1 MSIFS
6 RIAKVFATEEKP
18 LPVEKIFN
26 EITYANINGLLFG
39 TGKVP
44 ITVYNPSKLVTRK
57 GLEIFDEIRR
67 DEQVK
72 IALNF
77 RKHAILSTGWSVE
90 SPDGMDPEWEVTKFV
105 NEELSKMKGTFTRR
119 LYRMLSAM
127 DYGFSITEMVFHKR
141 EDGLVGLKDLKTR
154 RPHDF
159 MFELDPHGNLEYV
172 VQNNVRLPPNKFIVH
187 TYDEDFDNPYGHSVL
202 EAAYRAWWV
211 KDNAHKFLAVMLEKL
226 GIPPIFLSYNADV
239 FTKDADKL
247 KLQQILKDMQAGTVG
262 VIPRGKESTDIEFWS
277 PEIAGQAS
285 SVFIPSIELMDREIA
300 KAILLPSLVGGT
312 SDDSVGSFAR
322 SQTHWDSF
330 MLMTESQRN
339 ELAESIA
346 QERIIKML
354 VDINFNTNG
363 IYPVF
368 KFMPRE
374 TKDIQALMTTWAALA
389 AKAIVSKGPEDE
401 AFIRE
406 LLEFPEAQGEEA
418 EEDGDGGGDKNN
430 DPEGDSKSDPEDDE
444 DKKGDED
451 EGKKPD
457 VKENAYNPDQPR
469 DENGRFG
476 EGGGG
481 GRGGSMKGAVPESQ
495 NKELGNGFFGT
506 MGDRAEE
513 AWPLAVRAVSDATNQ
528 PPEAARS
535 FLDSGYGRHFGD
547 EVQGRIE
554 GGGSVRAAVSETT
567 RSWMAR
573 KTRRDDRQRGAPF
586 GPLLA
591 GLVVS
596 TSSAAEVKENTVKL
610 FRQKTKFERQ
620 INFAQIKGDLTE
632 LEEQAVAE
640 LKSAYRKM
648 YDGLVAQ
655 IRSGYESRGAGLV
668 DDIKLRGEKEINA
681 AILSMMRAAYDRGGS
696 QVISDLPKTFASKK
710 RPISGFAPKQAV
722 EYLKKKSITSATTA
736 NEKLLSKVKQNL
748 LNAARGQKTTGE
760 VMDDIKVVMA
770 GYLDEM
776 GSGYVETVVRTNLL
790 DSYNQ
795 GRITA
800 MRDPDVAD
808 YIAGVAYSAIMD
820 ERTSPV
826 CEHLDTLVF
835 KPNDP
840 DLDRLTPPN
849 HFNCRSVLVPV
860 MIDEMPEEFI
870 TPVEKATALELAG
883 DFA

>member
-6 RIAKVFATEEKP
+6 RVAKMFAPEDKATTIEN
-18 LPVEKIFN
+18 IFN
-26 EITYANINGLLFG
+26 EVTYANINGLLFG

-57 GLEIFDEIRR
+57 GLEIYDEIRR

-72 IALNF
+72 IALSF

-105 NEELSKMKGTFTRR
+105 SEELSKLPGTFSRR
-119 LYRMLSAM
+119 LYRILSAM
-127 DYGFSITEMVFHKR
+127 DYGYSITEMVFRER
-141 EDGLVGLKDLKTR
+141 EDGKVGLKDLKTR

-159 MFELDPHGNLEYV
+159 WFETDPHGNLAYI
-172 VQNNVRLPPNKFIVH
+172 VQNGIRLSPNKFIAHV
-187 TYDEDFDNPYGHSVL
+187 YDEDFDNPYGHSVL

-239 FTKDADKL
+239 FTKDTDKL

-262 VIPRGKESTDIEFWS
+262 VIPRGKESSDIEFWS
-277 PEIAGQAS
+277 PEIAGQAAT
-285 SVFIPSIELMDREIA
+285 VFIPSIELMDREMA

-330 MLMTESQRN
+330 MLMTESMRN
-339 ELAESIA
+339 ELAEGVA
-346 QERIIKML
+346 QERIIKTL
-354 VDINFNTNG
+354 VDINFNTDG
-363 IYPVF
+363 VYPVF

-374 TKDIQALMTTWAALA
+374 SKDIQALLNTWAALA
-389 AKAIVSKGPEDE
+389 ARSIVSKGPEDE

-406 LLEFPEAQGEEA
+406 LLEFPEAQGEEP
-418 EEDGDGGGDKNN
+418 EEPKEGGTDGEKPTVEKDDKDGTETKAGDK
-430 DPEGDSKSDPEDDE
+430 PKEG
-444 DKKGDED
+444 
-451 EGKKPD
+451 
-457 VKENAYNPDQPR
+457 
-469 DENGRFG
+469 
-476 EGGGG
+476 
-481 GRGGSMKGAVPESQ
+481 
-495 NKELGNGFFGT
+495 
-506 MGDRAEE
+506 EE
-513 AWPLAVRAVSDATNQ
+513 EP
-528 PPEAARS
+528 
-535 FLDSGYGRHFGD
+535 
-547 EVQGRIE
+547 
-554 GGGSVRAAVSETT
+554 
-567 RSWMAR
+567 
-573 KTRRDDRQRGAPF
+573 
-586 GPLLA
+586 
-591 GLVVS
+591 
-596 TSSAAEVKENTVKL
+596 EVKENKVKL
-610 FRQKTKFERQ
+610 FRQRTKFERQ
-620 INFAQIKGDLTE
+620 VNFVQIKTDLTE
-632 LEEQAVAE
+632 LETSAVGE

-648 YDGLVAQ
+648 YDGLIAQ
-655 IRSGYESRGAGLV
+655 VRSGYESRGVNIV
-668 DDIKLRGEKEINA
+668 DDLKLRGEKEVSA
-681 AILSMMRAAYDRGGS
+681 ALYGMMKAAYERGGS
-696 QVISDLPKTFASKK
+696 QIFTDLPKTFAAKK
-710 RPISGFAPKQAV
+710 RPVSGFAPKQAID
-722 EYLKKKSITSATTA
+722 YLKKKSITSAVTS
-736 NEKLLSKVKQNL
+736 NEKLLGKVKQNL

-760 VMDDIKVVMA
+760 VIDDIKTVMS
-770 GYLDEM
+770 GYLDEV

-860 MIDEMPEEFI
+860 MIDEMPDEFI
-870 TPVEKATALELAG
+870 TPTEKATALELAG